1 MKRLITYWDY
11 RTKTAKSEIVMC
23 MRYDELLDKVK
34 ELLGDTG
41 ELISIVRHF

>member
-1 MKRLITYWDY
+1 
-11 RTKTAKSEIVMC
+11 MC